1 MSNAPSGFVLIDKP
15 AGPTSHGVVA
25 ALRRELKTRK
35 VGHAGTLDPMAT
47 GLFIAGVGRA
57 TRLLT
62 YLVGLDKTYEAT
74 IRLGEATT
82 TDDAEGEFLSAAAAA
97 PASDDAAADPEGD
110 AAAPA
115 SDDAT
120 ASDAFRLSDAQILS
134 ALEAF
139 HGDIL
144 QRPTAVSAIKVDG
157 KRAYDRVRAGEDVE
171 LAARPVTIHE
181 LEVVSGPT
189 PTTGKSGAGVID
201 LSIRTRVSSGTY
213 IRAIARDLGAALG
226 VGGHLTSLKRSAV
239 GPFTLD
245 DASELAA
252 PELLDPLAVMSRVL
266 PVREVSE
273 AEAADL
279 AQGRFLDPVELPEP
293 ASDSAPA
300 SVSEPA
306 SDSAP
311 APTRTSEF
319 ALAAC
324 AGRLIAVITTR
335 EGKTRPVIVLEA
347 Q

>member
-1 MSNAPSGFVLIDKP
+1 MSNGPSGFVLIDKP

-47 GLFIAGVGRA
+47 GLLIAGVGRA

-97 PASDDAAADPEGD
+97 PASDDAT
-110 AAAPA
+110 AP
-115 SDDAT
+115 
-120 ASDAFRLSDAQILS
+120 DAFRLSDAQILS

-181 LEVVSGPT
+181 LELVSGPT

-279 AQGRFLDPVELPEP
+279 AQGRFLDPVEPPEP
-293 ASDSAPA
+293 ASA
-300 SVSEPA
+300 
-306 SDSAP
+306 SAP

-324 AGRLIAVITTR
+324 DGRLIAVITTR

>member
-1 MSNAPSGFVLIDKP
+1 MSNGPSGFVLIDKP

-47 GLFIAGVGRA
+47 GLLIAGVGRA

-82 TDDAEGEFLSAAAAA
+82 TDDAEGEFLSAVA
-97 PASDDAAADPEGD
+97 PASDDAAADPDDD
-110 AAAPA
+110 AAAP
-115 SDDAT
+115 
-120 ASDAFRLSDAQILS
+120 DAFRRSDAQILS

-279 AQGRFLDPVELPEP
+279 SQGRFLDPVELPEP
-293 ASDSAPA
+293 ASDS
-300 SVSEPA
+300 
-306 SDSAP
+306 DP

-324 AGRLIAVITTR
+324 DGRLIAVITTR

>member
-1 MSNAPSGFVLIDKP
+1 MSNGPSGFVLIDKP

-47 GLFIAGVGRA
+47 GLLIAGVGRA

-82 TDDAEGEFLSAAAAA
+82 TDDAEGEFLSAPAAA
-97 PASDDAAADPEGD
+97 PASNDAAADPDDD
-110 AAAPA
+110 AAAP
-115 SDDAT
+115 
-120 ASDAFRLSDAQILS
+120 DAFRLSDAQILS

-181 LEVVSGPT
+181 LELVSGPT

-279 AQGRFLDPVELPEP
+279 AQGRFLDPVELP
-293 ASDSAPA
+293 APA

-306 SDSAP
+306 SDSEPASAS

>member
-1 MSNAPSGFVLIDKP
+1 MSNGPSGFVLIDKP

-47 GLFIAGVGRA
+47 GLLIAGVGRA

-82 TDDAEGEFLSAAAAA
+82 TDDAEGEFLSAVA
-97 PASDDAAADPEGD
+97 PASDDAAA
-110 AAAPA
+110 AP
-115 SDDAT
+115 
-120 ASDAFRLSDAQILS
+120 DAFRRSDAQILS

-279 AQGRFLDPVELPEP
+279 SQGRFLDPVELPEP

-300 SVSEPA
+300 SESAPA

>member
-1 MSNAPSGFVLIDKP
+1 MSNGPSGFVLIDKP

-47 GLFIAGVGRA
+47 GLLIAGVGRA

-82 TDDAEGEFLSAAAAA
+82 TDDAEGEFLSAVA

-115 SDDAT
+115 SDDA
-120 ASDAFRLSDAQILS
+120 AADPDDDAAAPDAFRLSDAQILS

-181 LEVVSGPT
+181 LELVSGPT

-279 AQGRFLDPVELPEP
+279 AQGRFLDPVEPPEP
-293 ASDSAPA
+293 ASA
-300 SVSEPA
+300 
-306 SDSAP
+306 SAP

-324 AGRLIAVITTR
+324 DGRLIAVITTR

>member
-1 MSNAPSGFVLIDKP
+1 MSNGPSGFVLIDKP

-47 GLFIAGVGRA
+47 GLLIAGVGRA

-82 TDDAEGEFLSAAAAA
+82 TDDAEGEFLSAVA
-97 PASDDAAADPEGD
+97 PASDDAAADPDDD
-110 AAAPA
+110 AAAP
-115 SDDAT
+115 
-120 ASDAFRLSDAQILS
+120 DAFRRSDAQILS

-213 IRAIARDLGAALG
+213 IRAIARDLGASLG

-279 AQGRFLDPVELPEP
+279 SQGRFLDPVELPEP
-293 ASDSAPA
+293 ASDS
-300 SVSEPA
+300 
-306 SDSAP
+306 DP

-324 AGRLIAVITTR
+324 DGRLIAVITTR